1 MLGINAKQT
10 ATALRGQG
18 FKMTL
23 AQYIRS
29 KGHKLTIKRLAEV
42 SLYSETGLWKMYN
55 RDHATID
62 ALIEQHKEQL
72 VADWQESVK

>member
-1 MLGINAKQT
+1 MEQMTPAKY
-10 ATALRGQG
+10 L
-18 FKMTL
+18 K
-23 AQYIRS
+23 S

-42 SLYSETGLWKMYN
+42 SLYSEIGLWKMYN
-55 RDHATID
+55 RDPKLID